1 VEESDQITHLVM
13 LSEEHKA
20 EQTLDVFKFD
30 PDFEANESKCV
41 LISLFVSLGLLIS
54 YYHST
59 YAASATAP
67 C

>member
-1 VEESDQITHLVM
+1 M